1 MPMMLL
7 AAVVLVISL
16 LAAASGPALHPDR
29 RDAPPGHLTYTAPGG
44 GRAENRLTLRRH
56 GDDLELLDDGGGAV
70 LRRQPLAATRGV
82 VIHEAGP

>member
-29 RDAPPGHLTYTAPGG
+29 RDAPVEGTPEDLPARGHRCSETTRWRAPS
-44 GRAENRLTLRRH
+44 AS
-56 GDDLELLDDGGGAV
+56 
-70 LRRQPLAATRGV
+70 
-82 VIHEAGP
+82 